1 MKKQE
6 RVRKHNNNPLSLVAK
21 STLSNNDSK
30 DSAKV
35 SMDKP
40 LHAWLSHFAGWLS
53 PPAVLAAY
61 SDWLSHFN
69 NSPDKKLDLVHNAT
83 QKNIQFLDYLINSCS
98 GQKCEPCIEA
108 RKSDHRFQN
117 TLWEQFPF
125 NMYAQSFLINEHIWN
140 EATTNIRGVSKHHE
154 NMVNFTTRQ
163 ILDMFAPSNFPIL
176 NPEVIEATIK
186 EGGANFVNGLNNWI
200 EDVTRK
206 INKEPPAGS
215 EQFKVGKNIAITPGK
230 VVYRNHLI
238 ELIQYEPTTSE
249 VYPEPILM
257 IPAWIMKYY
266 ILDLSPNNSMVKYL
280 VDKGHTV
287 FMISW
292 RNPDGKDRH
301 LTMED
306 YISLGAIDAMNAIT
320 HIVPQ
325 QKIHAVGYCLGG
337 TLLMLAATSI
347 AKEKDN
353 PLKSITL
360 FASQVDFKDAGELML
375 FIDESQI
382 AYLEDIMWKKGYL
395 DGQQMAG
402 TFSMLQSIDLIWSKI
417 MLDYELGTRRPIND
431 LMAWDYDATRL
442 PYAMHSEYLRK
453 LFLNN
458 DLIEGH
464 YCVKG
469 KILALQD
476 IDLPIFAES
485 AIRDHVAPWKSV
497 YKIHYFTDT
506 EITFVLTNGG
516 HNSGVVNEPGHPGR
530 SYQLMPHKK
539 GEEDIS
545 PELWQQEASQNEGSW
560 WPVWQ
565 QWLASYSGKK
575 MLPPAM
581 GNTKQGYKVLCDA
594 PGTYVLQK

>member
-1 MKKQE
+1 MKKQGK
-6 RVRKHNNNPLSLVAK
+6 VRKHNIHPLSLIAK
-21 STLSNNDSK
+21 SNLSDNESTNSL
-30 DSAKV
+30 KV
-35 SMDKP
+35 TIDKP
-40 LHAWLSHFAGWLS
+40 LHEWLSHFAGRLS

-61 SDWLSHFN
+61 SDWLFHFH
-69 NSPDKKLDLVHNAT
+69 NSPDKKLDLINEAT
-83 QKNIQFLDYLINSCS
+83 KKNMQFLVYLINSCT

-125 NMYAQSFLINEHIWN
+125 NIYAQSFLMNESIWH

-176 NPEVIEATIK
+176 NPEVIEATVN
-186 EGGANFVNGLNNWI
+186 ERGANFVNGLNNWI
-200 EDVTRK
+200 EDVARK

-360 FASQVDFKDAGELML
+360 FASQADFKDAG
-375 FIDESQI
+375 
-382 AYLEDIMWKKGYL
+382 
-395 DGQQMAG
+395 
-402 TFSMLQSIDLIWSKI
+402 
-417 MLDYELGTRRPIND
+417 
-431 LMAWDYDATRL
+431 
-442 PYAMHSEYLRK
+442 
-453 LFLNN
+453 
-458 DLIEGH
+458 
-464 YCVKG
+464 
-469 KILALQD
+469 
-476 IDLPIFAES
+476 
-485 AIRDHVAPWKSV
+485 
-497 YKIHYFTDT
+497 
-506 EITFVLTNGG
+506 
-516 HNSGVVNEPGHPGR
+516 
-530 SYQLMPHKK
+530 
-539 GEEDIS
+539 
-545 PELWQQEASQNEGSW
+545 
-560 WPVWQ
+560 
-565 QWLASYSGKK
+565 
-575 MLPPAM
+575 
-581 GNTKQGYKVLCDA
+581 
-594 PGTYVLQK
+594 

>member
-1 MKKQE
+1 MKKQGK
-6 RVRKHNNNPLSLVAK
+6 VRKHNKNSLIDQ
-21 STLSNNDSK
+21 SNLSNHEPK
-30 DSAKV
+30 DFLKGSI
-35 SMDKP
+35 DKS
-40 LHAWLSHFAGWLS
+40 LHGWLSHFSGWLS
-53 PPAVLAAY
+53 SPAVLAAY
-61 SDWLSHFN
+61 SDWLIHFN
-69 NSPDKKLDLVHNAT
+69 NSPGKKLDIINEAT
-83 QKNIQFLDYLINSCS
+83 KQSIQFLVYIMHACS
-98 GQKCEPCIEA
+98 GQKCEPCIEV
-108 RKSDHRFQN
+108 KESDHRFQN
-117 TLWEQFPF
+117 PLWEQFPF
-125 NMYAQSFLINEHIWN
+125 NICAQSFLMNENIWN

-154 NMVNFTTRQ
+154 NMVNFTAKQ

-176 NPEVIEATIK
+176 NPEVIEATIN
-186 EGGANFVNGLNNWI
+186 EGGANFVNGLNNWV
-200 EDVTRK
+200 EDVLRK
-206 INKEPPAGS
+206 LNKQPPAGS
-215 EQFKVGKNIAITPGK
+215 EQFKVGENIAITPGK

-238 ELIQYEPTTSE
+238 ELIQYEPTTSK
-249 VYPEPILM
+249 VYPEPILI

-280 VDKGHTV
+280 VDQGHTV

-292 RNPDGKDRH
+292 RNPDEKDRD
-301 LTMED
+301 LTMVD
-306 YISLGAIDAMNAIT
+306 YINLGAIDAMKAIS

-325 QKIHAVGYCLGG
+325 QKIHSVGYCLGG
-337 TLLMLAATSI
+337 TLLILAAASI

-353 PLKSITL
+353 PLESITL

-417 MLDYELGTRRPIND
+417 MLDYQLGKRRPIND
-431 LMAWDYDATRL
+431 LMAWDYDTTRL

-464 YCVKG
+464 YKVNG
-469 KILALQD
+469 NILTLQD

-485 AIRDHVAPWKSV
+485 ALRDQVAPWKSV

-506 EITFVLTNGG
+506 DFTFVLTNGG

-530 SYQLMPHKK
+530 SYQLMAHKK
-539 GEEDIS
+539 GEKDIS
-545 PELWQQEASQNEGSW
+545 PELWQQKASQNEGSW
-560 WPVWQ
+560 WPAWQ
-565 QWLASYSGKK
+565 AWLASYSGEKV
-575 MLPPAM
+575 LPPAL
-581 GNTKQGYKVLCDA
+581 GNAKQGYKILCDA
-594 PGTYVLQK
+594 PGIYVLQK